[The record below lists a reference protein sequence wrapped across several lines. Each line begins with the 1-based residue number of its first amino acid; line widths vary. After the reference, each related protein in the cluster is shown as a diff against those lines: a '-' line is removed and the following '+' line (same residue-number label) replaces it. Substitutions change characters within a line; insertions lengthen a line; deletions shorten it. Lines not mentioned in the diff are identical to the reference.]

1 MPKVF
6 DQANIIECVIEEDE
20 LMAFL
25 LRQDINDDGEKYF
38 PFMDLAQTIMDVL
51 PEYAFADNE
60 QPIKPHLYMKK
71 VREAARCMYDTS
83 AYKAINK
90 YYIEQDDTFEEEAKS
105 ARAIGRGEFGEILLH
120 LLLRDFKGTIPLVSK
135 LYFKDSRGVPA
146 HGFDAVHISPEE
158 NILWLGESKLY
169 TGATAGLMDLIN
181 DLKHHLTKD
190 FLSSEYTI
198 IKKNLLVNN
207 IPDRDY
213 WIERLSKNVRLGDM
227 ISQVNIPM
235 LCVYNDTRRFE
246 KCLNEAI
253 EDIVPI
259 FEPRFRELK
268 QYFDDNNDAP
278 LKNKLNII
286 LFLFPVMDK
295 EKFVME
301 LHKRLYYLQQ
311 V

>member
-1 MPKVF
+1 MPRVF
-6 DQANIIECVIEEDE
+6 DQANIIECVIDEDE

-169 TGATAGLMDLIN
+169 TGATAGLADLIN

-198 IKKNLLVNN
+198 IKKNLHVNN
-207 IPDRDY
+207 IPDREY
-213 WIERLSKNVRLGDM
+213 WIERLSKNVRLEDM

-295 EKFVME
+295 EKFVLE

>member
-169 TGATAGLMDLIN
+169 TGATAGLKDLIN

>member
-169 TGATAGLMDLIN
+169 TGATAGLTDLIN
-181 DLKHHLTKD
+181 DLKHHVTKD

>member
-1 MPKVF
+1 MPRVF
-6 DQANIIECVIEEDE
+6 DQANIIECVIDEDE

-120 LLLRDFKGTIPLVSK
+120 LLLRDFKGTVPLVSK

-169 TGATAGLMDLIN
+169 TGATAGLADLIN

-213 WIERLSKNVRLGDM
+213 WIERLSKNVRLEDM

-295 EKFVME
+295 EKFVLE

>member
-158 NILWLGESKLY
+158 NIL
-169 TGATAGLMDLIN
+169 
-181 DLKHHLTKD
+181 
-190 FLSSEYTI
+190 
-198 IKKNLLVNN
+198 
-207 IPDRDY
+207 
-213 WIERLSKNVRLGDM
+213 
-227 ISQVNIPM
+227 
-235 LCVYNDTRRFE
+235 C
-246 KCLNEAI
+246 
-253 EDIVPI
+253 
-259 FEPRFRELK
+259 
-268 QYFDDNNDAP
+268 
-278 LKNKLNII
+278 
-286 LFLFPVMDK
+286 
-295 EKFVME
+295 
-301 LHKRLYYLQQ
+301 
-311 V
+311 

>member
-38 PFMDLAQTIMDVL
+38 PFMDLTQTIMDVL

-60 QPIKPHLYMKK
+60 QPIEPHLYMKK
-71 VREAARCMYDTS
+71 VREAARCMYDTR

-90 YYIEQDDTFEEEAKS
+90 YYIEKDVSFKEEAKS

-120 LLLRDFKGTIPLVSK
+120 LLLRDFKETIPLVSK

-146 HGFDAVHISPEE
+146 HGFDAVHISPKE

-169 TGATAGLMDLIN
+169 IRATDGLTELIG
-181 DLKHHLTKD
+181 DLKHHFKKD
-190 FLSSEYTI
+190 YLSTEYTI
-198 IKKNLLVNN
+198 IKKNLAVNN
-207 IPDRDY
+207 IPNRDY
-213 WIERLSKNVRLGDM
+213 WVERLSKNIRLEDM

-235 LCVYNDTRRFE
+235 LCVYNDKKNFE
-246 KCLNEAI
+246 KCLNESVD
-253 EDIVPI
+253 DIAPI
-259 FEPRFRELK
+259 FESRFRELK
-268 QYFDDNNDAP
+268 QYFDKNNDAP
-278 LKNKLNII
+278 LKSKLNII

-295 EKFVME
+295 ENFVLE
-301 LHKRLYYLQQ
+301 LHKRLYHLQQ
-311 V
+311 I

>member
-38 PFMDLAQTIMDVL
+38 PFMDLVQTIMDVL

-246 KCLNEAI
+246 TCLNEAI

>member
-38 PFMDLAQTIMDVL
+38 PFMDLVQTIMDVL

-169 TGATAGLMDLIN
+169 TGATAGLMDLIS

-246 KCLNEAI
+246 TCLNEAI

>member
-1 MPKVF
+1 MPRIF
-6 DQANIIECVIEEDE
+6 DQANIIECVIDEDE

-90 YYIEQDDTFEEEAKS
+90 YYIEQDNTFEEEAKS

-146 HGFDAVHISPEE
+146 HGFDAVHISLEE

-169 TGATAGLMDLIN
+169 TGATAGLADLIN

-213 WIERLSKNVRLGDM
+213 WIERLSKNVRLEDM

-246 KCLNEAI
+246 KCLSEAI

-295 EKFVME
+295 EKFVLE

>member
-1 MPKVF
+1 
-6 DQANIIECVIEEDE
+6 
-20 LMAFL
+20 
-25 LRQDINDDGEKYF
+25 
-38 PFMDLAQTIMDVL
+38 MDLAQTIMDVL

-169 TGATAGLMDLIN
+169 TGATSGLADLIN

-213 WIERLSKNVRLGDM
+213 WIERMSKNVRLEDM

-295 EKFVME
+295 EKFVLE

>member
-1 MPKVF
+1 MPRVF

-38 PFMDLAQTIMDVL
+38 PFKDLAQTIMDVL

-60 QPIKPHLYMKK
+60 HPIEPHMFMKK

-90 YYIEQDDTFEEEAKS
+90 YYIEKDTTFKEDAET

-169 TGATAGLMDLIN
+169 RGATTGLKELIG
-181 DLKHHLTKD
+181 DLKHHFRKD
-190 FLSSEYTI
+190 YLSTEYTI
-198 IKKNLLVNN
+198 IKKNLTVNN
-207 IPDRDY
+207 IPNRDY
-213 WIERLSKNVRLGDM
+213 WIERLSKNTRLEDM
-227 ISQVNIPM
+227 ITQVNIPM
-235 LCVYNDTRRFE
+235 LCVYNDTKKFE

-295 EKFVME
+295 EKFVLE

-311 V
+311 I

>member
-1 MPKVF
+1 MPRVF
-6 DQANIIECVIEEDE
+6 DQANIIECVIDEDE

-146 HGFDAVHISPEE
+146 HGFDAVHLSPEE

-169 TGATAGLMDLIN
+169 TGATAGLADLIN

-213 WIERLSKNVRLGDM
+213 WIERLSKNVRLEDM

-295 EKFVME
+295 EKFVLE